1 MYTGGPSGSERKV
14 FCGTSAGRTRLL
26 FQKRRDLALALSGR
40 QPEKKLGKQWP
51 PATLFPDGGAPRMRL
66 PRSWAASQRLPSPSS
81 LTRVHLPQR
90 GRRDLV
96 LRKLLVAHLLGS
108 PLGGAG
114 TAAAVTERASGHWPA
129 RSCPRAEDEKV
140 VKYFK
145 KLGNMRVLFYTRV
158 VKYLPVQDSTLPPKR
173 STLPGW

>member
-1 MYTGGPSGSERKV
+1 MPPLSIRGAWPRGTIRAHGSSLSLVLIKPSAHVRGVAPQASRAHGSSLSLVLIKSSAHVRAGGS
-14 FCGTSAGRTRLL
+14 
-26 FQKRRDLALALSGR
+26 
-40 QPEKKLGKQWP
+40 
-51 PATLFPDGGAPRMRL
+51 
-66 PRSWAASQRLPSPSS
+66 LPSPPSFGG
-81 LTRVHLPQR
+81 HLPQR

-158 VKYLPVQDSTLPPKR
+158 VKYLPVRDSTLPPKR